1 MNNLKF
7 EDVVFIIEILS
18 IILSLIC
25 LPKFK
30 RTYYYFFI
38 AFLVFTVLFEALGML
53 LKGANNYWIY
63 NIYTFFEFSSLIG
76 IYYFLNTNVKSKKI
90 ILVLSV
96 IYYIIYFISFKYIV
110 LQKYTVIILP
120 FFVVPFMFL
129 YLQKLLNSSKIMNY
143 KKVLPFWLTVG
154 FLIYYLAS
162 VPFFSLQY
170 LFGLYDRLLFML
182 LGSVVIIMHLIF
194 IVSLIWIKPIQKS
207 SSSYLQ

>member
-1 MNNLKF
+1 MNDLKF
-7 EDVVFIIEILS
+7 GDIVFVIEILS
-18 IILSLIC
+18 IILSLRYF
-25 LPKFK
+25 PKFK
-30 RTYYYFFI
+30 KTYYYFFI
-38 AFLVFTVLFEALGML
+38 AFLVFAVLFETLGML
-53 LKGANNYWIY
+53 LKGTNNYWIY

-76 IYYFLNTNVKSKKI
+76 IYYFLNTNIKSKKI
-90 ILVLSV
+90 IIFLSI
-96 IYYIIYFISFKYIV
+96 IYYIIYFISFKYVV

-170 LFGLYDRLLFML
+170 LFGLYDRLLFTL
-182 LGSVVIIMHLIF
+182 LSAVVIIMHLIF